1 MEGAAAAEVAG
12 ASAAGDAQ
20 IKASKEN
27 EQQQPSGSE
36 ALEMPATPLPRDL
49 DWSEHF
55 SFFNSVG
62 GLAGSSDGARGT
74 GLSNSESRP
83 DTGSMMQRGGGSD
96 DAEEEE
102 ERVEELTLQNC
113 IAAAVQPE
121 VSAGGSSSGSGDRP
135 AVVKGLWGNFTRM
148 AWRTTDVA
156 GREGAA
162 VSPDTI
168 PNPRPAD
175 VPTREILAAGVANNA
190 ASRNN
195 DVSSKDVPMSHG
207 GNVDNNRVMTPSVN
221 QQHLLSARPIQSEQQ
236 RAEREN
242 ALRVSSFSNRLLGQ
256 MRSKT
261 ATPSLKAATP
271 SSGVP
276 GSPLK
281 NSFKGKGVV
290 YQGHAREEVQE
301 QSNAKPRVPLDKIP
315 AIPASTHDSIM
326 AKVDPLLSN
335 SGGNAAKSHGDGASL
350 RELIK
355 PGRQTMSK
363 FGKMNL
369 FKQILDLVDRCH
381 AQGFT
386 LQHLCPS
393 YFTVTSSGQVKYIGS
408 YTTQD
413 LSTSIRQGNAPED
426 TLNRKRPFGHK
437 SEHEESSSHGNP
449 MLKYQKVGEQGSIA
463 ARRPIHTF
471 RTDQRDGNQYEA
483 VDPDVLK
490 QGTSSCTVRG
500 GYKFVEPYV
509 NDTSCLQRAS
519 GSGNQQ
525 STLEPRIIEESW
537 YKSPEEL
544 SQSSWA
550 FPSNI
555 YSLGV
560 LLFEV

>member
-1 MEGAAAAEVAG
+1 MEGTAAAELVG

-20 IKASKEN
+20 FKASKEN
-27 EQQQPSGSE
+27 EQQPPGSE

-55 SFFNSVG
+55 SFFNSVD
-62 GLAGSSDGARGT
+62 GLVGSSDGARGV

-83 DTGSMMQRGGGSD
+83 DTGSVTQHGD
-96 DAEEEE
+96 DAAE
-102 ERVEELTLQNC
+102 ERVEELTLKNC
-113 IAAAVQPE
+113 ITAADVQPE
-121 VSAGGSSSGSGDRP
+121 VSAGGDRP

-162 VSPDTI
+162 ASSDSI
-168 PNPRPAD
+168 PNPRPAG
-175 VPTREILAAGVANNA
+175 VSSRENLAASVAHNA
-190 ASRNN
+190 ASRENI
-195 DVSSKDVPMSHG
+195 PMSRG
-207 GNVDNNRVMTPSVN
+207 GNVDNNKFMMPPVN
-221 QQHLLSARPIQSEQQ
+221 QQHLLPARPNQSKQ

-256 MRSKT
+256 MGSKT
-261 ATPSLKAATP
+261 VTP
-271 SSGVP
+271 SSGVS

-290 YQGHAREEVQE
+290 YQGHAREEVQA
-301 QSNAKPRVPLDKIP
+301 QSNAKPRLPLDNIP
-315 AIPASTHDSIM
+315 GIPASTRDSM
-326 AKVDPLLSN
+326 AKVDPLPLN

-369 FKQILDLVDRCH
+369 FKQILDLVDKCH
-381 AQGFT
+381 AHGST

-393 YFTVTSSGQVKYIGS
+393 YFTVTPSGQVKYIGL

-413 LSTSIRQGNAPED
+413 LSTSIRQDIAPED
-426 TLNRKRPFGHK
+426 TLSRKRSFGHK
-437 SEHEESSSHGNP
+437 SEHQESSSHGNP

-463 ARRPIHTF
+463 VRRPMHTF
-471 RTDQRDGNQYEA
+471 RTDQRDDNQYEA
-483 VDPDVLK
+483 VNPDVLK

-500 GYKFVEPYV
+500 RYKFVEPYV
-509 NDTSCLQRAS
+509 NDTSCVQRAS

-525 STLEPRIIEESW
+525 STFEPRIIEESW

-544 SQSSWA
+544 SQSSGS